1 MSGDVTIVL
10 WGPSGRDRAAQ
21 GVAGAGRA
29 LASQLGSS
37 LDAVVVGAA
46 EGETVSAVAAVVD
59 RVTLLDQAELAEYQ
73 PEAYLA
79 AAEQVCRRL
88 EPRAILFG
96 NDTAS
101 LDLVPRLA
109 HRLGGSSMSD
119 ATGLDV
125 VDGAIRVTRSTY
137 GGKANAVFELARSPA
152 VVWLR
157 ARAFDPARQTG
168 GQAPIDRIS
177 VQLEEAMPTRITD
190 RHAEP
195 HEGVPL
201 EDAQVVIGGGRG
213 IGGPEPFDDLRS
225 IADILGGAVGASR
238 SACDEGWVPPSYQ
251 IGQTGKKIAPE
262 LYLAVAI
269 SGAAQHLLGV
279 SDAKTIAAI
288 NNDPDAPIFRQCS
301 FAIVEDYRKAVPLL
315 IDRLRDLTR

>member
-1 MSGDVTIVL
+1 M
-10 WGPSGRDRAAQ
+10 
-21 GVAGAGRA
+21 
-29 LASQLGSS
+29 
-37 LDAVVVGAA
+37 
-46 EGETVSAVAAVVD
+46 
-59 RVTLLDQAELAEYQ
+59 
-73 PEAYLA
+73 
-79 AAEQVCRRL
+79 
-88 EPRAILFG
+88 
-96 NDTAS
+96 
-101 LDLVPRLA
+101 
-109 HRLGGSSMSD
+109 
-119 ATGLDV
+119 
-125 VDGAIRVTRSTY
+125 
-137 GGKANAVFELARSPA
+137 
-152 VVWLR
+152 VWLR

-177 VQLEEAMPTRITD
+177 VQLAEAMPTRITD